1 MDSSYSNKSKPFGV
15 LTIAIIIFLMIIM
28 LPGLMS
34 MAAYENRP
42 IRETTI
48 RLIAFVIWETVLVI
62 AGLSV
67 LFFKKLARGL
77 YIGALVL
84 ILLDYMVEISLWLKS
99 HEASI
104 GQLLVNIVMMGVI
117 IYVIPVSISIIGI
130 NIMGSQVRS
139 DS

>member
-67 LFFKKLARGL
+67 LFFKKLARDC
-77 YIGALVL
+77 
-84 ILLDYMVEISLWLKS
+84 ILELWCSYCLTTWLRY
-99 HEASI
+99 HF
-104 GQLLVNIVMMGVI
+104 G
-117 IYVIPVSISIIGI
+117 
-130 NIMGSQVRS
+130 
-139 DS
+139 